1 MQMQE
6 ITCKR
11 CGLEIKRPVDFCPAC
26 GIELDFISDK
36 SSYQHT
42 QRSRAK
48 TPACSS
54 APQIEH
60 SIRDISYVELL
71 NINDDVNT
79 KALVGQQEGLVGD
92 NSVKIWS
99 KNDLLGSLGWRKL
112 VGTVIVSEPPYMTK
126 PISHWA
132 TNFLKIA
139 LWIFLFPI
147 VISIIGAAFMTSFLF
162 SFLNFGRSS
171 RPGFISSLGSQV
183 IGFFLTGKL
192 FGPKDQIPVR
202 DVRIRD
208 KNGNE
213 HLIRI
218 AGELLAGNFNVGDEI
233 EAQGF
238 DRRGTLVFYRGKNF
252 RTGSE
257 IIVKKK

>member
-1 MQMQE
+1 
-6 ITCKR
+6 
-11 CGLEIKRPVDFCPAC
+11 
-26 GIELDFISDK
+26 
-36 SSYQHT
+36 
-42 QRSRAK
+42 
-48 TPACSS
+48 
-54 APQIEH
+54 
-60 SIRDISYVELL
+60 
-71 NINDDVNT
+71 
-79 KALVGQQEGLVGD
+79 
-92 NSVKIWS
+92 
-99 KNDLLGSLGWRKL
+99 LGWRKL

-132 TNFLKIA
+132 VKGIKIS
-139 LWIFLFPI
+139 LLILFFP
-147 VISIIGAAFMTSFLF
+147 VILSVLIAAMMASFLF
-162 SFLNFGRSS
+162 SFLSFGRGA
-171 RPGFISSLGSQV
+171 RPGFLSSLASQV

-218 AGELLAGNFNVGDEI
+218 AGELITGNFNVGDEI

-238 DRRGTLVFYRGKNF
+238 NRRGTLIFYKGRNY

-257 IIVKKK
+257 IIVKKR